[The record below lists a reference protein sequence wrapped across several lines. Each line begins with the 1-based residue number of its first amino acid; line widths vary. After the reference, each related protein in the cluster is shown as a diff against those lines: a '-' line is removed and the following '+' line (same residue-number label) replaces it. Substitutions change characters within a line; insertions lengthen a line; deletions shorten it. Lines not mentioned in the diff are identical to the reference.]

1 MTKYFYFTENGKNIY
16 TKGKKVH
23 KRRFGGCTTGNQRKK
38 ISIRKAHKKYNI
50 DKSLLSR
57 RSRGIEKKVP
67 GRKTALS
74 KEIEEDLADKL
85 KVLAKWGFALSRK
98 EILST
103 VQDFV
108 QENELKITVFRDG
121 KPGKDWFVGFCKRN
135 KLSLKKIE
143 QLEACR
149 YKATSDPF
157 IIYNFYDILEATLK
171 KFNLEASPDAVWNLD
186 ETYFSSDPTRVRGVA
201 GRGQKVHRRIA
212 GSGKENTTVMACI
225 SAAGTVLPPLVIFQ
239 GSHLWSSWKGDKDLK
254 GNNYYLKHTELN
266 FTQAIFYFRNNV
278 CMFKKRMDD
287 M

>member
-1 MTKYFYFTENGKNIY
+1 MGKIYIPKEKRY
-16 TKGKKVH
+16 TKEDLEAAL
-23 KRRFGGCTTGNQRKK
+23 REIREKK
-38 ISIRKAHKKYNI
+38 ISIREAQKKYNI

-57 RSRGIEKKVP
+57 RSRGIEKKVS

-74 KEIEEDLADKL
+74 KEIEEDLANKL

-108 QENELKITVFRDG
+108 QENELKIAVFRDG

-157 IIYNFYDILEATLK
+157 IIYNFYDILEETLN
-171 KFNLEASPDAVWNLD
+171 KFNLKASPDSVWNLD

-278 CMFKKRMDD
+278 CMFKKRLDD
-287 M
+287 IRNISGLVS